1 MRMASLLLSV
11 PVLIQAVMP
20 VAAWW
25 RKYLRKALASA
36 DSGFAAGLAV
46 AGLAAGVAVTSLAAA
61 GRAAAGVAG
70 WEVKAVVA
78 AMVPNMAAATAV
90 VSASRFTAAL
100 RFLCCMVCP
109 RLLSR
114 SNDFRLGARG
124 CGTVA
129 RTVAGRWQ
137 RKTASCARVAA
148 GSAAVRDE

>member
-11 PVLIQAVMP
+11 AALTLADMP
-20 VAAWW
+20 EAAWW
-25 RKYLRKALASA
+25 RKYFLKALASA
-36 DSGFAAGLAV
+36 DSGFAAGRA
-46 AGLAAGVAVTSLAAA
+46 AGLAAGVAVTSLAVA

-70 WEVKAVVA
+70 WEEKAVVA
-78 AMVPNMAAATAV
+78 AMVAAMAAATAV